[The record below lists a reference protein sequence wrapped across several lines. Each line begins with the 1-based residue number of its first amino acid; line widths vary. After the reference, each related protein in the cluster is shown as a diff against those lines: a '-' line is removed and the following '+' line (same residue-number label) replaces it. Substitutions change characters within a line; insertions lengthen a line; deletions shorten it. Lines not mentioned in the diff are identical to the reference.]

1 MVIWCIVLLCLGV
14 MSILDTIFNYGAIFR
29 AVDSILFMLVSLGIL
44 FRVKILTKRRHRE
57 QIEKNNDRLRER
69 MMEIRNSLYAI
80 KKGEPID
87 EVLKDFQ
94 ALESSIMSGAD
105 KK

>member
-1 MVIWCIVLLCLGV
+1 MVYRSVVLRS
-14 MSILDTIFNYGAIFR
+14 SIDSRHYFQLRRNFQNSR
-29 AVDSILFMLVSLGIL
+29 SILFMLVSLGIL

-94 ALESSIMSGAD
+94 AVESSIMSGAD